1 MDFVREFLYSIPV
14 PMWMKVFFASMIPF
28 VEARYAIL
36 FFVDMGI
43 PFWEL
48 FAISVLGN
56 MVPIPFI
63 ILLFR
68 PIVNW
73 CLSTKCF
80 KKIGQKLDDIA
91 NKKAEK
97 LNKIEG
103 WGLFLFVAL
112 PVPGTGAISGALA
125 ATILKMRISRAVP
138 IIISGT
144 IVATLITTGA
154 LEFITNIFKT
164 LI

>member
-1 MDFVREFLYSIPV
+1 MEFIREFLYSIPV
-14 PMWMKVFFASMIPF
+14 PMWLKVFFASMIPF

-36 FFVDMGI
+36 FFVDMGM

-48 FAISVLGN
+48 FFLSVFSN

-73 CLSTKCF
+73 CLSTKYF
-80 KKIGQKLDDIA
+80 KKIGQKLDDVA
-91 NKKAEK
+91 NKKAKK
-97 LNKIEG
+97 LNNIEG

-125 ATILKMRISRAVP
+125 ATIFKMRISRALP

-154 LEFITNIFKT
+154 LEVITNIFKT